1 MEEQDREGDEL
12 DAEGPAVLPESEAM
26 SIISAGADPDAVP
39 EDAPP
44 EAADS
49 ASSQD

>member
-12 DAEGPAVLPESEAM
+12 EEGPVVLPEHEAM
-26 SIISAGADPDAVP
+26 SIISAGSDPDAVP

-49 ASSQD
+49 GASRD